1 MRTTTLLS
9 TAAAVLLLGA
19 GTVAAQSSKD
29 QPRPERAPAAQQNA
43 PAEKM
48 APSMHSGKSSETTGQ
63 GTRSPD
69 ASEAPKGAENS
80 HSSDTQ
86 SGMHKNGTTGA
97 APKSEMNKSETTDT
111 NKMNK
116 SDQNKS
122 EMKKGGAETKGQA
135 GMQKN
140 EQSGNKNNNANVQ
153 EKNSQNATG
162 KNGTTGQGAAGSST
176 KLTTQQRTKI
186 TSIIREKKVQPTQLN
201 ISVHVGA
208 RVPTSVHFYPLPT
221 QVIEV
226 YPQWRG
232 YDYIL
237 VGEEILII
245 DPGSHEIVAVL
256 TA

>member
-1 MRTTTLLS
+1 
-9 TAAAVLLLGA
+9 
-19 GTVAAQSSKD
+19 
-29 QPRPERAPAAQQNA
+29 
-43 PAEKM
+43 
-48 APSMHSGKSSETTGQ
+48 
-63 GTRSPD
+63 
-69 ASEAPKGAENS
+69 
-80 HSSDTQ
+80 
-86 SGMHKNGTTGA
+86 
-97 APKSEMNKSETTDT
+97 
-111 NKMNK
+111 MNK

-186 TSIIREKKVQPTQLN
+186 TSIIREKKVQPTHLN

-208 RVPTSVHFYPLPT
+208 RIPASVHFYPLPA

-226 YPQWRG
+226 YPEWRG
-232 YDYIL
+232 YNYIL
-237 VGEEILII
+237 VSDEILII
-245 DPGSHEIVAVL
+245 DPGSHEIVAILNV
-256 TA
+256 